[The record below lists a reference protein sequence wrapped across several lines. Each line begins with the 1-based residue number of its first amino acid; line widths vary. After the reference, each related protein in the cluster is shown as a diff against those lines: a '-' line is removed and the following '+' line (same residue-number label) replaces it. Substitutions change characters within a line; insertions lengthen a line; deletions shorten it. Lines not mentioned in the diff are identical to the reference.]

1 MTNEI
6 DENKLIID
14 DLLPVDRRPGFIDSA
29 DSDALAE
36 QELERFGYKQELK
49 RSLNVW
55 ELTAF
60 GINYMI
66 PIAPAIIFGFILQL
80 SGGTVALPY
89 ALAGVAMVFTAMSYS
104 VMVKNFPLAGSIYNY
119 VGRGMN
125 PHIGFLAGWVL
136 VLDYILIPTVTA
148 MSASIYIGQ
157 FYPQI
162 PYAVWLVIF
171 AVSMGLL
178 NLFGVELMA
187 KLGLW
192 MVAIGELV
200 VFLAF
205 FVWGYAVSANH
216 VGVGTLL
223 STTPF
228 HFSSFGALAT
238 ATSVCVLSYLGFDAI
253 TTLAEETHHP
263 KRDVP
268 RAIYGSVIVG
278 AVTMILTGYLAMLVI
293 PNWAELIKEP
303 GWADTALMKVS
314 EIAGGRA
321 FAGFYT
327 AGFLLAM
334 GVFNVVATAAGA
346 RLLYGM
352 GRDNM
357 LPKSIFAAINDRW
370 KTPHWN
376 IILIVVIEYV
386 LGVCLTVASITNLIN
401 YGALGGFV
409 ALNVGVIW
417 LYYVKKKGN
426 APEALRETPC
436 WVPTAKYFPRYFLAP
451 LAGCIVVTW
460 VFISLDKYSLI
471 VGTTWLAIG
480 IIFEAVKTKG
490 FKELPPQL
498 EL

>member
-1 MTNEI
+1 MNNENQEWNLSGDALPEI
-6 DENKLIID
+6 DRQSSCSTQ
-14 DLLPVDRRPGFIDSA
+14 PDSTFA
-29 DSDALAE
+29 AE
-36 QELERFGYKQELK
+36 QELEKFGYKQELK

-89 ALAGVAMVFTAMSYS
+89 ALAGVAMIFTAMSYS
-104 VMVKNFPLAGSIYNY
+104 VMVKNFPLAGSIYSY

-157 FYPQI
+157 FYPQV
-162 PYAVWLVIF
+162 PYAAWLVIF

-200 VFLAF
+200 VFLAL
-205 FVWGYAVSANH
+205 FVWGYAVHVNH
-216 VGVGTLL
+216 VGVGHLVSRL
-223 STTPF
+223 PF
-228 HFSSFGALAT
+228 EFTSFSALAT

-253 TTLAEETHHP
+253 TTLAEETHNP
-263 KRDVP
+263 KKDVP
-268 RAIYGSVIVG
+268 RAIYGSVIIG
-278 AVTMILTGYLAMLVI
+278 AITMVATGYVAMLVI
-293 PNWAELIKEP
+293 PNWRQLISEP

-314 EIAGGRA
+314 EISGGRG
-321 FAGFYT
+321 FAAFYT

-334 GVFNVVATAAGA
+334 AVFNVVATAAGA

-352 GRDNM
+352 GRDSM
-357 LPKSIFAAINDRW
+357 LPKCIFAAINERW

-376 IILIVVIEYV
+376 IILIVVVEFV
-386 LGVCLTVASITNLIN
+386 LGVALSVQSITTLIN
-401 YGALGGFV
+401 YGALGGFA
-409 ALNVGVIW
+409 ALNLGVIW
-417 LYYVKKKGN
+417 LYYVKRKGN
-426 APEALRETPC
+426 APEHLGETPN
-436 WVPTAKYFPRYFLAP
+436 WKPPFSAFPRYFLAP
-451 LAGCIVVTW
+451 MLGFLVVLW
-460 VFISLDKYSLI
+460 VFTSLDNYALV
-471 VGTTWLAIG
+471 VGTVWLVIG
-480 IIFEAVKTKG
+480 IIFEAIKTKG

>member
-1 MTNEI
+1 MSSQGANSPSLAGQLSPTI
-6 DENKLIID
+6 
-14 DLLPVDRRPGFIDSA
+14 PRPGAPGQATDDRS
-29 DSDALAE
+29 AE
-36 QELERFGYKQELK
+36 QELEKFGYKQELK

-66 PIAPAIIFGFILQL
+66 PIAPAIIFGFILQV

-89 ALAGVAMVFTAMSYS
+89 ALAGVAMIFTAMSYS
-104 VMVKNFPLAGSIYNY
+104 IMVKNYPLAGSIYNY

-157 FYPQI
+157 FYPQV
-162 PYAVWLVIF
+162 PYAAWLVIF
-171 AVSMGLL
+171 AISMGML

-200 VFLAF
+200 VFIAF
-205 FVWGYAVSANH
+205 FVWGYAVSAHH
-216 VGVGTLL
+216 VGVGTLASAL
-223 STTPF
+223 PF
-228 HFSSFGALAT
+228 QFSSFGALAT

-253 TTLAEETHHP
+253 TTLAEETNHP

-268 RAIYGSVIVG
+268 RAIYGSVVVG
-278 AVTMILTGYLAMLVI
+278 AITMILTGYLAMLVI
-293 PNWAELIKEP
+293 PNWKQLISQP

-314 EIAGGRA
+314 EIAGGRG
-321 FAGFYT
+321 FAAFYT

-357 LPKSIFAAINDRW
+357 LPKRIFAAINDRW

-386 LGVCLTVASITNLIN
+386 LGIVLTVEKITTLIN

-426 APEALRETPC
+426 APESLHEVPN
-436 WVPTAKYFPRYFLAP
+436 WVPTAAYFPRYFLAP
-451 LAGCIVVTW
+451 LAGCIVVGW
-460 VFISLDKYSLI
+460 VFVSLDKYALA
-471 VGTTWLAIG
+471 VGTIWLLIG

-490 FKELPPQL
+490 FRELPPQL